1 MCYQVIM
8 AELCGMQ
15 IKVQVNLSKRYCC
28 CFDQYRPSLS
38 VLVIY
43 TYGYCIKLISWHSL
57 EEKLLLSP
65 FCKCYNMVCMV
76 VACVYEFLRQ
86 RRSLHGNPHDYLCP
100 SSNKS
105 IWGRVVFRYVCK
117 CISYVNYQ
125 LRLYLPYRPVYV
137 LLS

>member
-1 MCYQVIM
+1 MEPTSFLSAAKPSPLYLPALGTI
-8 AELCGMQ
+8 LKGH
-15 IKVQVNLSKRYCC
+15 NLW
-28 CFDQYRPSLS
+28 
-38 VLVIY
+38 VLHQAY
-43 TYGYCIKLISWHSL
+43 FLALL

-86 RRSLHGNPHDYLCP
+86 RRSLHGNPQDYLCP

-125 LRLYLPYRPVYV
+125 LRLYLPYRPVY
-137 LLS
+137 